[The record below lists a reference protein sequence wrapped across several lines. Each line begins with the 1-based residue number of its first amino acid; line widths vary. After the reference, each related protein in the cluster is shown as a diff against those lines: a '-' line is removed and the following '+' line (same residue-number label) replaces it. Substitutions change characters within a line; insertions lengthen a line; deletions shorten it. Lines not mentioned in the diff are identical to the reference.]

1 MSEKAFEGLEDQLAV
16 ERRKVDVAT
25 VNFSVREVVRMF
37 EDGELSIAPEYQR
50 KYRWPEPVAST
61 FIESLFLGL
70 PIPPVFVATN
80 ADFQWEVVDG
90 LQRIS
95 TLLMYIADK
104 PEHLEK
110 IGREHSLTLQG
121 LEKLSQLNGTT
132 YSDLPIPLQ
141 RYFGRQPIQVVSLTD
156 KSNRSVRFDLFSR
169 LNSGAVSLTPQE
181 VRAAVYRGP
190 FNDFVESL
198 TTYPQFDRLL
208 KLQERNQRDGTAAE
222 QVLKF
227 FAYKNS
233 RLDFDGA
240 VTKFL
245 NRYADMSREM
255 FDFDAERQIFE
266 KTYAHLASAI
276 DGPFLR
282 TNTSITPLVQFE
294 AVGVAIADIISA
306 GEVPGV
312 PPADWINDGE
322 LVDSSTGG
330 TNTRSMLNRRVARAR
345 QLFTDGS

>member
-1 MSEKAFEGLEDQLAV
+1 
-16 ERRKVDVAT
+16 
-25 VNFSVREVVRMF
+25 MF

-95 TLLMYIADK
+95 TLLMYIADR

-110 IGREHSLTLQG
+110 IGREHSLVLRG
-121 LEKLSQLNGTT
+121 LEKLSQLNETT
-132 YSDLPIPLQ
+132 YSDLPTPLQ

-190 FNDFVESL
+190 FNDFIEELS
-198 TTYPQFDRLL
+198 TSANFDRLL

-227 FAYKNS
+227 FAYKND
-233 RLDFDGA
+233 RALFDGG

-245 NRYADMSREM
+245 NNYADRSKDS
-255 FDFDAERQIFE
+255 FNFGAERSIFE
-266 KTYAHLASAI
+266 STFCSSGGGRGRPLLENQHQR
-276 DGPFLR
+276 D
-282 TNTSITPLVQFE
+282 TS
-294 AVGVAIADIISA
+294 
-306 GEVPGV
+306 
-312 PPADWINDGE
+312 
-322 LVDSSTGG
+322 SS
-330 TNTRSMLNRRVARAR
+330 V
-345 QLFTDGS
+345 